1 MGEHRVDCHG
11 GAMVQL
17 AVTILARESDVSA
30 RKTQK
35 AFWIASRNPK
45 ISCRDECV
53 AVTHELAPFV
63 GLLRVDLQ
71 GHALEGPEDS
81 DEGETAET

>member
-11 GAMVQL
+11 GAMLQV

-30 RKTQK
+30 RKTLE

-45 ISCRDECV
+45 INRRDECV
-53 AVTHELAPFV
+53 AETQELAPFV
-63 GLLRVDLQ
+63 GL
-71 GHALEGPEDS
+71 
-81 DEGETAET
+81 